1 MECSDKMKK
10 ITKALVI
17 LILLL
22 SITGCSTKEDYSFV
36 KSIFQTD
43 GASAVNAHVD
53 TLREEL
59 LKYKIKL
66 NKRNPNYYSKKTSK
80 TITNEIKNST
90 DNLTLK
96 LLKNKTNATYKDYL
110 NIAFSPKHVT
120 NRNDYLIVGIYKLF
134 YWAYAIERSHT
145 ITTMQYDTKKLQKA
159 NKMMQIIQ
167 YRIQTAKDID
177 SNYLFITWQRPW
189 QIEVLKKI
197 NGNKK
202 IDLDKYTKK
211 QLLYHSNMNF
221 QVISS
226 GMIFTLQDTL
236 KFLGAEVTNLSKS
249 TIKSILIFL

>member
-1 MECSDKMKK
+1 MKK
-10 ITKALVI
+10 ITETLVI

-22 SITGCSTKEDYSFV
+22 SIAGCSTKEDYSFV

-43 GASAVNAHVD
+43 GASAVKTHID
-53 TLREEL
+53 MLRNEL

-66 NKRNPNYYSKKTSK
+66 NKRNPNYYSKETSE

-90 DNLTLK
+90 NDLTLK
-96 LLKNKTNATYKDYL
+96 LLKNKTDATYKDYL
-110 NIAFSPKHVT
+110 NIAFSSKHVT
-120 NRNDYLIVGIYKLF
+120 NRNDYLIAGIYKLL

-145 ITTMQYDTKKLQKA
+145 ITTMQYDIEKLQEA

-177 SNYLFITWQRPW
+177 GNYLFITWQRPW

-197 NGNKK
+197 NSDKE
-202 IDLDKYTKK
+202 ISLDKYTKK

-221 QVISS
+221 QIISS
-226 GMIFTLQDTL
+226 GMIFTLQETL